1 MINKD
6 EKIKT
11 NNELY
16 VLKRY
21 EEDIINSE
29 YIKLTTSI

>member
-21 EEDIINSE
+21 EEDMKKI
-29 YIKLTTSI
+29 